1 MKSALK
7 KLASLMFTMILFSSL
22 CVPATFAYSPLE
34 QPEVTD
40 IAKLVQAEL
49 LGQGT
54 SIEEELN
61 ALLSQY
67 RQLAMM
73 TPMNSCATGIQRHIR
88 NRGRMLLFETTVKTI
103 TQI

>member
-22 CVPATFAYSPLE
+22 CVPATFACSPLE

-40 IAKLVQAEL
+40 IAKLVQADL

-67 RQLAMM
+67 RQLAIVAPEASDM
-73 TPMNSCATGIQRHIR
+73 CL
-88 NRGRMLLFETTVKTI
+88 NRPV
-103 TQI
+103 